1 MWVAPKPPL
10 PRILDNE
17 NDYLMSEKIRKAE
30 AAERAAAAATA
41 KLPNPR
47 VTPEAKVKREDSD
60 FSPFSF
66 ERDGGSSPSPRGS

>member
-30 AAERAAAAATA
+30 AAERAAAA